1 MEIEFR
7 LFFIIYMI
15 NMIHLKAVS
24 NIYAIYLGL
33 QFGMKTYKI
42 FKKCLNQEN
51 DFIYSEQ
58 NFYNIMFA
66 KP

>member
-1 MEIEFR
+1 
-7 LFFIIYMI
+7 
-15 NMIHLKAVS
+15 MIHLKAVS
-24 NIYAIYLGL
+24 NIYANHHLGL

-42 FKKCLNQEN
+42 FKKCLNHEN